1 MVYPFLTATKNT
13 VCYNQFMNY
22 FTYLANAGVE
32 QLFQVIHKERA
43 QTIAIVLAHIDAD
56 VAADVLNMF
65 SDDDRAD
72 IAIRMSQLGSVPDML
87 VQSISQT
94 LTRRLSSS
102 AKGIKLGGIKAVAE
116 ILKHLDKQK

>member
-1 MVYPFLTATKNT
+1 MKN
-13 VCYNQFMNY
+13 FD
-22 FTYLANAGVE
+22 YLINVGSQ
-32 QLFQVIHKERA
+32 QLFQAIHKEHA
-43 QTIAIVLAHIDAD
+43 QTIAIILANVDAD
-56 VAADVLNMF
+56 IAADVLNMF

-102 AKGIKLGGIKAVAE
+102 AKGIKLGGIKAVSE